1 MAIVPLCFSRDCF
14 GIGYPKS
21 VMFVFFQR
29 FWEISKMFCVQ
40 TGNIFGFFSSFYVFF
55 HCNGIP
61 LKLTETTMLTFTVTL
76 SRKLSIIRGD
86 VNISHRQP
94 QKVPKK

>member
-1 MAIVPLCFSRDCF
+1 
-14 GIGYPKS
+14 
-21 VMFVFFQR
+21 
-29 FWEISKMFCVQ
+29 MFCVL
-40 TGNIFGFFSSFYVFF
+40 TGNIFGYFSSFYVFF

-94 QKVPKK
+94 QKVPEKVTVLFFFLFFFLFIIIQGFTIQYVLPAVIQLM